1 MNEIKTNI
9 QNYENEKDENSLS
22 LLIKEFFEQIEIR
35 LIEFFKNKNGIED
48 IIRKILNYSED
59 LNNSFDILTNNIGNF
74 LYKFSNNPTENLSF
88 NLSATNNIITNNN
101 IKKVNNNKQNKIHIN
116 NNINIDN
123 ETQRKIDKML
133 NDKIKEKIKEKFS
146 TVPGK
151 VKDNILIPDEKGNR
165 YQYYFGMSSRNYIF
179 LNCGDSSCKGKGKID
194 KNTLE
199 FYINHQHTKPIK
211 EHSFMNKKNKE
222 KS

>member
-1 MNEIKTNI
+1 MNEVKINI
-9 QNYENEKDENSLS
+9 QNYDYEKEEN
-22 LLIKEFFEQIEIR
+22 LLIKEFFVQIETR

-48 IIRKILNYSED
+48 IIRKILNYSEN
-59 LNNSFDILTNNIGNF
+59 LNDSLDILTNNIGNF

-88 NLSATNNIITNNN
+88 NFTVTNNIINNN
-101 IKKVNNNKQNKIHIN
+101 ILKKGNNNKQKNMQIN

-133 NDKIKEKIKEKFS
+133 NDNIKVKIKEKYS

-151 VKDNILIPDEKGNR
+151 VKDNILIQDEKGNR
-165 YQYYFGMSSRNYIF
+165 YQYYFGMSSRNFIF
-179 LNCGDSSCKGKGKID
+179 LNCGDSTCKGKGKID

-199 FYINHQHTKPIK
+199 FYINHHHSKPIK
-211 EHSFMNKKNKE
+211 EHSFMKNKN
-222 KS
+222 KDKT